1 MRGRK
6 RRSFDFGN
14 FEITKREILV
24 SVSIV
29 AIMLLIGVLNAGK
42 ISDYQLDK
50 NEKYNKAIKIE
61 SQELFEYGMRTN
73 AGNAFVYGDL
83 KAVDTVTYPEIG
95 GEYIY
100 IEKVK
105 ERYTMH
111 TRQVAHTTTMNG
123 KTHTYYTTETYWT
136 WDYAGSEER
145 ICDEISFLNHVF
157 SVSKIDLPG
166 KEYIDTVKESG
177 HIRYKYYGV
186 GLNFTGT
193 IFTEL
198 ADKTIAD
205 NSPFYENMKIDETI
219 EYLETDFAMWIF
231 WIIWMVLIGVC
242 VYSFYYIDNKWLEK
256 DFVEIDVAEYEIRQK
271 MHEERLEK
279 MKKDCNGCFGAANND
294 CLRCEE
300 ELQYESE

>member
-29 AIMLLIGVLNAGK
+29 AIMLLIGVLIAGK

-61 SQELFEYGMRTN
+61 SQELFEYGMSTN

-111 TRQVAHTTTMNG
+111 TRQVAHTTTTNG

-242 VYSFYYIDNKWLEK
+242 VYSFYYIDNKWLE
-256 DFVEIDVAEYEIRQK
+256 
-271 MHEERLEK
+271 
-279 MKKDCNGCFGAANND
+279 
-294 CLRCEE
+294 
-300 ELQYESE
+300 

>member
-166 KEYIDTVKESG
+166 KEKFVMIDL
-177 HIRYKYYGV
+177 H
-186 GLNFTGT
+186 
-193 IFTEL
+193 
-198 ADKTIAD
+198 
-205 NSPFYENMKIDETI
+205 
-219 EYLETDFAMWIF
+219 
-231 WIIWMVLIGVC
+231 
-242 VYSFYYIDNKWLEK
+242 
-256 DFVEIDVAEYEIRQK
+256 VEGYCQECAGFQPCI
-271 MHEERLEK
+271 ERLYADGKIIAQTVYCENRERCANIYEFAHEK
-279 MKKDCNGCFGAANND
+279 VGKEIGKDD
-294 CLRCEE
+294 
-300 ELQYESE
+300 

>member
-145 ICDEISFLNHVF
+145 ICDDRFTCREGYCQECAGFQPCIERLYADG
-157 SVSKIDLPG
+157 KIIAQTVYCENRERCANIYEFAHEKVG
-166 KEYIDTVKESG
+166 KE
-177 HIRYKYYGV
+177 
-186 GLNFTGT
+186 
-193 IFTEL
+193 
-198 ADKTIAD
+198 
-205 NSPFYENMKIDETI
+205 
-219 EYLETDFAMWIF
+219 
-231 WIIWMVLIGVC
+231 IG
-242 VYSFYYIDNKWLEK
+242 K
-256 DFVEIDVAEYEIRQK
+256 DD
-271 MHEERLEK
+271 
-279 MKKDCNGCFGAANND
+279 
-294 CLRCEE
+294 
-300 ELQYESE
+300 

>member
-29 AIMLLIGVLNAGK
+29 AIMLLIGVLIAGK

-111 TRQVAHTTTMNG
+111 TRQVAHTTTTNG
-123 KTHTYYTTETYWT
+123 ETHTYYTTETYWT
-136 WDYAGSEER
+136 WDYAGSEEQ

-166 KEYIDTVKESG
+166 KEYIDTVKESS

-205 NSPFYENMKIDETI
+205 NSPFYENMKIDETV

-242 VYSFYYIDNKWLEK
+242 VYSFYYIDNKWLE
-256 DFVEIDVAEYEIRQK
+256 
-271 MHEERLEK
+271 
-279 MKKDCNGCFGAANND
+279 
-294 CLRCEE
+294 
-300 ELQYESE
+300 

>member
-29 AIMLLIGVLNAGK
+29 AIMLLIGVLIAGK

-83 KAVDTVTYPEIG
+83 KAVDTVTYPGIG

-111 TRQVAHTTTMNG
+111 TR
-123 KTHTYYTTETYWT
+123 
-136 WDYAGSEER
+136 R
-145 ICDEISFLNHVF
+145 
-157 SVSKIDLPG
+157 
-166 KEYIDTVKESG
+166 
-177 HIRYKYYGV
+177 
-186 GLNFTGT
+186 
-193 IFTEL
+193 
-198 ADKTIAD
+198 
-205 NSPFYENMKIDETI
+205 
-219 EYLETDFAMWIF
+219 
-231 WIIWMVLIGVC
+231 
-242 VYSFYYIDNKWLEK
+242 
-256 DFVEIDVAEYEIRQK
+256 
-271 MHEERLEK
+271 RL
-279 MKKDCNGCFGAANND
+279 
-294 CLRCEE
+294 
-300 ELQYESE
+300 

>member
-29 AIMLLIGVLNAGK
+29 AIMLLIGVLIAGK

-111 TRQVAHTTTMNG
+111 TRQVAHTTTTNG

-136 WDYAGSEER
+136 WDYAGSEEQ
-145 ICDEISFLNHVF
+145 ICDEFAWF
-157 SVSKIDLPG
+157 SNSD
-166 KEYIDTVKESG
+166 EYYIIHLESG
-177 HIRYKYYGV
+177 MMVNWYKHLGRTNTCSQKDRTIDDYYE
-186 GLNFTGT
+186 F
-193 IFTEL
+193 F
-198 ADKTIAD
+198 
-205 NSPFYENMKIDETI
+205 
-219 EYLETDFAMWIF
+219 
-231 WIIWMVLIGVC
+231 
-242 VYSFYYIDNKWLEK
+242 
-256 DFVEIDVAEYEIRQK
+256 
-271 MHEERLEK
+271 RLFK
-279 MKKDCNGCFGAANND
+279 
-294 CLRCEE
+294 E
-300 ELQYESE
+300 ELDYFERKNCE

>member
-29 AIMLLIGVLNAGK
+29 AIMLLIGVLIAGK

-100 IEKVK
+100 IEKS
-105 ERYTMH
+105 ERTIYNAYSPGCTYNNYEWKNPYLLY
-111 TRQVAHTTTMNG
+111 NG
-123 KTHTYYTTETYWT
+123 NLL
-136 WDYAGSEER
+136 DM
-145 ICDEISFLNHVF
+145 
-157 SVSKIDLPG
+157 
-166 KEYIDTVKESG
+166 
-177 HIRYKYYGV
+177 
-186 GLNFTGT
+186 GLC
-193 IFTEL
+193 
-198 ADKTIAD
+198 
-205 NSPFYENMKIDETI
+205 
-219 EYLETDFAMWIF
+219 W
-231 WIIWMVLIGVC
+231 
-242 VYSFYYIDNKWLEK
+242 
-256 DFVEIDVAEYEIRQK
+256 
-271 MHEERLEK
+271 
-279 MKKDCNGCFGAANND
+279 
-294 CLRCEE
+294 
-300 ELQYESE
+300 